1 MYLVN
6 KQPDEPALVA
16 RVLQG
21 EAAAFE
27 ELLRPHEAALFTL
40 ACRMLGDREEARD
53 AVQSALLRAYQHLAQ
68 FDPAHRFFSWI
79 YRIVMNECLNR
90 RRARVP
96 EDELPPTLAARG
108 TPFEAAAA
116 SERAA
121 QIRAA
126 LLRLSPEHR
135 AVVTMRHFG
144 GLSYD
149 EIGEALGIP
158 AKTVKSRL
166 YSARQRLGELLLG
179 WSTES

>member
-1 MYLVN
+1 MYLL
-6 KQPDEPALVA
+6 KKPDEPALVR

-21 EAAAFE
+21 DAAAFE
-27 ELLRPHEAALFTL
+27 ELLKPHQAALFTL
-40 ACRMLGDREEARD
+40 ACRMLGDREDARD

-68 FDPAHRFFSWI
+68 FDPAHRFFSWM

-96 EDELPPTLAARG
+96 EDTLPPTLAARG

-126 LLRLSPEHR
+126 LLQLSAEHR

-179 WSTES
+179 WSSES